1 MDVPWNRRKLN
12 CISVDNTH
20 TALRHRLLIKIIH
33 SYKADTSLDTQECHC
48 HITSRS
54 LQFQVECCS
63 RGINTWNSSNTQVCD
78 FLRKLK
84 HSVLWTYKNEV
95 LETDYKKWRL
105 CHKLWRSLYT
115 KLCCARDMGF
125 SFSWNKVTYLSYISM
140 FFLWQKV
147 FSRYASLAFSWHT
160 HIRDVLVDGDV
171 VWQFQEG
178 GWRVLHVTHGNCK
191 DGGDS
196 LTHHVGL
203 SEIVAL
209 AAWTRAGRNSFVLI
223 NWWRIHISGED
234 IASQY
239 VYVKMKTLK
248 RNK

>member
-63 RGINTWNSSNTQVCD
+63 HGINTWSSSNTQVCD

-84 HSVLWTYKNEV
+84 HNVLWTYKNEV

-105 CHKLWRSLYT
+105 CHKLWRSPYT

-125 SFSWNKVTYLSYISM
+125 SFSWNKVWRTCHTSVCSSCDKKCFHDMLVLPSRDILT
-140 FFLWQKV
+140 FV
-147 FSRYASLAFSWHT
+147 TFS
-160 HIRDVLVDGDV
+160 
-171 VWQFQEG
+171 
-178 GWRVLHVTHGNCK
+178 
-191 DGGDS
+191 
-196 LTHHVGL
+196 
-203 SEIVAL
+203 
-209 AAWTRAGRNSFVLI
+209 
-223 NWWRIHISGED
+223 
-234 IASQY
+234 
-239 VYVKMKTLK
+239 
-248 RNK
+248 